1 MSKYYN
7 SDQLSC
13 YKQGRTFH
21 KKKDKGWCWMEQKRS
36 NKIIYFGLILGLC
49 IIISALIASY
59 TFYIVRL
66 PEDTLAVTGSVR
78 QKVTSDLVK
87 WTSNFSRTVPASD
100 LKLGYDQMEQDMEL
114 VIDFFMEKGYTEQDI
129 DISPVFM
136 EQLYL
141 YDPNAPKENVLRQT
155 VVIQSGDVDK
165 ITSMAKNTQKLID
178 SGVIFSI
185 QSLEYYYTKL
195 PELRIELIPDA
206 IKDAKMRAQKIAEG
220 SGKMIGTI
228 KSANLG
234 VVQVLPV
241 NSTEVSD
248 WGTYDTSTIEKEVM
262 IPVTVI
268 FTLK

>member
-1 MSKYYN
+1 
-7 SDQLSC
+7 
-13 YKQGRTFH
+13 
-21 KKKDKGWCWMEQKRS
+21 MEQKRS
-36 NKIIYFGLILGLC
+36 NRIIYFGIILGVCL
-49 IIISALIASY
+49 IISAIIASY
-59 TFYIVRL
+59 TFYIVRQ

-78 QKVTSDLVK
+78 QEVTSDIAK
-87 WTSNFSRTVPASD
+87 WTSNFSRTVLSEE
-100 LKLGYDQMEQDMEL
+100 LKLGYSQMENDKRIVL
-114 VIDFFMEKGYTEQDI
+114 DFFSDNGFSEQDVN
-129 DISPVFM
+129 ISPVFM

-141 YDPNAPKENVLRQT
+141 YDPNAPRENILRQN
-155 VVIQSGDVDK
+155 VVIQSNDVEK

-178 SGVIFSI
+178 AGVIFST
-185 QSLEYYYTKL
+185 QTLEYYYSKL

-206 IKDAKMRAQKIAEG
+206 INDAELRAQKIAEG
-220 SGKMIGTI
+220 SGKQIVSI

-268 FTLK
+268 FTIK

>member
-1 MSKYYN
+1 VAKVVN
-7 SDQLSC
+7 QI
-13 YKQGRTFH
+13 KQKNQVENGI
-21 KKKDKGWCWMEQKRS
+21 KRS
-36 NKIIYFGLILGLC
+36 NKIIYFALILGFCL
-49 IIISALIASY
+49 IISAAIASY

-66 PEDTLAVTGSVR
+66 PEETLAVTGSVR
-78 QKVTSDLVK
+78 EKVISDLVK
-87 WTSNFSRTVPASD
+87 WTSGFSRTVPASD
-100 LKLGYDQMEQDMEL
+100 LILGYQQMEQDKNL
-114 VIDFFMEKGYTEQDI
+114 VIDFFKENGYQEEDI
-129 DISPVFM
+129 NISPVFM

-141 YDPNAPKENVLRQT
+141 YDPNAPEENILRQT
-155 VVIQSGDVDK
+155 VVIQSNDVEK
-165 ITSMAKNTQKLID
+165 ITYMAKNTQKLID

-195 PELRIELIPDA
+195 PEIRIELIPEA
-206 IKDAKMRAQKIAEG
+206 IGDAKMRAQKIAEG
-220 SGKMIGTI
+220 SGKELGTI

-268 FTLK
+268 FILK

>member
-1 MSKYYN
+1 
-7 SDQLSC
+7 
-13 YKQGRTFH
+13 
-21 KKKDKGWCWMEQKRS
+21 MEQKRS
-36 NKIIYFGLILGLC
+36 NKIIYFGVILGICL
-49 IIISALIASY
+49 IISALIASY

-78 QKVTSDLVK
+78 KQVTSDMVK
-87 WTSNFSRTVPASD
+87 WTTNFSRTIPAEE
-100 LKLGYDQMEQDMEL
+100 LKSGYDQMKNDESIVIAFFKENGFNEQG
-114 VIDFFMEKGYTEQDI
+114 VN
-129 DISPVFM
+129 ISPVFM

-141 YDPNAPKENVLRQT
+141 YDPLAPKENILRQT
-155 VVIQSGDVDK
+155 VIIQSQDVDK

-178 SGVIFSI
+178 EGVIFST
-185 QSLEYYYTKL
+185 QSLEYFYTGL

-206 IKDAKMRAQKIAEG
+206 INDAKLRAQKIAEG
-220 SGKMIGTI
+220 SGKEIGAI

-248 WGTYDTSTIEKEVM
+248 WGAYDTSTIDKEVM